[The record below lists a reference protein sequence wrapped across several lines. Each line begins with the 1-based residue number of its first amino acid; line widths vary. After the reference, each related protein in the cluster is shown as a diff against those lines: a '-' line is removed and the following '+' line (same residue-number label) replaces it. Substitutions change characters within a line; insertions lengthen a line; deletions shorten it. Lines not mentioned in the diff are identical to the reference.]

1 MTEESTSPR
10 LISTGELNNIQEL
23 YLASEAM
30 VVRRF
35 NPPSI
40 LNAVATLLGSFYS
53 FNMEFPKGSGGLEKN
68 VFLFSEHMLLG
79 QTSATLP
86 LSVENVLSDLQKVKN

>member
-1 MTEESTSPR
+1 
-10 LISTGELNNIQEL
+10 
-23 YLASEAM
+23 M
-30 VVRRF
+30 VVCRF

-53 FNMEFPKGSGGLEKN
+53 FNMEFPKGSGRLEKN
-68 VFLFSEHMLLG
+68 VFLFLEHMLLG